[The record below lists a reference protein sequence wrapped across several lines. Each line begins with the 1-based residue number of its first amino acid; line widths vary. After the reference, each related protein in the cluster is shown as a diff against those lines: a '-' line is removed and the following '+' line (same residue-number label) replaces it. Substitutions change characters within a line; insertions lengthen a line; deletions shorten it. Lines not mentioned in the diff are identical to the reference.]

1 MPRKQIT
8 EKTKKRSLEAK
19 GFYSDCNKDETLC
32 AVLIR
37 SPAATGKVR
46 NITIP
51 ELPEGYFLFTAKDIP
66 GLKKIEVNN
75 QSWKIFGYDN
85 VSYSGEPL
93 GILCGPDENKVLEL
107 LETVSVN
114 FDIESLETAL
124 KKAIKLQ
131 KKPVVK
137 ISEKD
142 NDLNSF
148 LDEINELPSL
158 DTIVDN
164 KHIEQNIEETVAIR
178 EVKTGLFK
186 TLPKEEAEKALF
198 EETEDFVTS
207 ETWSLKHLPPNWKET
222 CGAFC
227 YKDGKS
233 VHIYAP
239 TKWTKLLMK
248 TAAATLDIPFENIYV
263 HKTKT
268 SGVFSK
274 GMWRTSVLSTQV
286 ALASYLTGKP
296 VKLILTQSEQDS
308 YMAPGVKTSVT
319 YQTAIS
325 STGVLN
331 AVSVYI
337 DVDVGCFNP
346 FAQEITDRLAIAA
359 CNYYSPQNVHITA
372 KAHTSKNPPT
382 SICIKGIDSQ
392 ILFGIENHLQKLS
405 NLTNLFPD
413 EIRRINLNKSKSDY
427 PFLFNN
433 ENALNTFTEAIRIS
447 DFNRKYASF
456 HMDAVDR
463 VQENSNPFFALPLR
477 GIGIATAFNVSN
489 YYGSSCFSYNDKVEV
504 TLAANEK
511 LTIHTTLPTQQIQE
525 IWKQTA
531 SDILQIK
538 KDNITVDSEYNL
550 EDLPD
555 SPEDT
560 LNSISTVNELI
571 KKCCADIQKKRFH
584 QPLPISVKKALPTTQ
599 RKNWNKENFCGN
611 PFGPSSFATA
621 VIEVELDTY
630 TYNEKIKGLWLSVDC
645 GELYDK
651 AAALRAI
658 KLEIQQQL
666 EMLVN
671 GKTVPCDNITIT
683 FVPSKNKAGQIGELV
698 RNTVPAAFSSA
709 LSLALATQLTKIP
722 CTEKQLFELI
732 KQRETRIETETTE
745 GEQE

>member
-427 PFLFNN
+427 PFVFNN